1 MIKTCFMS
9 DYDNLRLQDA
19 VNKFIRTEKVIDI
32 KFNSLT
38 VPTQEGLK
46 IVDRVL
52 IIYEEVENND
62 LYNFSNINFVC
73 NSCFINTK
81 IYSFFTKTKN
91 GSNY

>member
-62 LYNFSNINFVC
+62 
-73 NSCFINTK
+73 
-81 IYSFFTKTKN
+81 
-91 GSNY
+91 